1 MSFSGFLDPHAI
13 AIYGASER
21 QNSPAAHVLR
31 NLKGQGFPGQIFAIN
46 PKYQQIAGLPCY
58 PSQVAGRLA
67 ADLAVIAI
75 PPRFVPTALQD
86 CEAVGTRSAIVISAG
101 FEDDHGSAS
110 YTRLAA
116 TAKTAGIRFLGPNC
130 LGLIRPSKRLNATF
144 QPALP
149 PTGGLALIS
158 QSGAICSGLSDMAET
173 EGLGFSLMMSLGN
186 SVDFGMGD
194 ALEMAVADTETKVI
208 LIYVEGVRDGA
219 RFRAA
224 LANACQRKPVIVLKA
239 GRHADGAAAATT
251 HTGALIGSD
260 RVFSSVLAD
269 CGAVQ
274 VSTLGEMIET
284 ARLLNTAPNLFGDRL
299 AIVTNGGGVGV
310 LSADRLADRGL
321 ALAELPKTAIDTL
334 NPVLSTNWSRRNPLD
349 IVGDAGAQDYQ
360 VAIDACIESTAF
372 DAVLVLL
379 SPQSMTAPELV
390 ADTILSAK
398 QRSSKPIMTCF
409 VGGPSVASAR
419 AKLRRQGIA
428 DFTLPEHAVQ
438 AYAQTVQAMRAA
450 QNSRSATLFEDKNTS
465 ITHRVLDAM
474 SPLPSG
480 MLSDTQSR
488 QLISAAGIRC
498 PVPSL
503 AETADEAVR
512 LFQDLDSAI
521 VMKIA
526 SPDISHKSE
535 VDGVRLNLQS
545 EEDVVTAFHDM
556 LLRVG
561 NLRPDATLSG
571 VTVEPMITLPDARE
585 LLIGVSQDPA
595 FGPVLSFGAGGTLVE
610 LLDDVATATLP
621 IGFEQAQRLVA
632 DTKIAKLLGPFRNW
646 QPVNVDELAKLLL
659 TVSDFARALPNL
671 EEMDINPLIASPQ
684 GFCAVDARI
693 RLSQPDL
700 PLLPTDASELHQLG
714 YNNQG

>member
-1 MSFSGFLDPHAI
+1 MSFSGFLDPNAI
-13 AIYGASER
+13 AVYGASER
-21 QNSPAAHVLR
+21 QDSPATHILR
-31 NLKGQGFPGQIFAIN
+31 NLKAQGFLGEIFAIN
-46 PKYQQIAGLPCY
+46 PKYEDIAGLPCF
-58 PSQVAGRLA
+58 PSQVAGSVA

-101 FEDDHGSAS
+101 FEEGHGQAS

-116 TAKTAGIRFLGPNC
+116 TARTAGIRFLGPNC

-158 QSGAICSGLSDMAET
+158 QSGAICSGLADMAET
-173 EGLGFSLMMSLGN
+173 EGIGFSLMMSLGN
-186 SVDFGMGD
+186 SLNFGMAD
-194 ALEMAVADTETKVI
+194 ALEMAVADTETKII
-208 LIYVEGVRDGA
+208 LVYVEGVRDGT

-224 LANACQRKPVIVLKA
+224 LANACQKKPVIVLKA

-260 RVFSSVLAD
+260 RVFTSVLAD

-284 ARLLNTAPNLFGDRL
+284 ARLLNSAPRMPGDRL

-321 ALAELPKTAIDTL
+321 ALAELPKTVIDAL
-334 NPVLSTNWSRRNPLD
+334 NPVLSTNWSQRNPID

-360 VAIDACIESTAF
+360 VAIDACLESIAF

-390 ADTILSAK
+390 ADTILAAK
-398 QRSSKPIMTCF
+398 QRSSKPILTCF
-409 VGGPSVASAR
+409 VGGPSVGSAR
-419 AKLRRQGIA
+419 AKLRRQGVA

-438 AYAQTVQAMRAA
+438 AFARTIQAMRAGQFA
-450 QNSRSATLFEDKNTS
+450 HGSTLIEDRNPSRARMAIE
-465 ITHRVLDAM
+465 AM
-474 SPLPSG
+474 LPLPSG

-488 QLISAAGIRC
+488 HLLSAAGVPC
-498 PVPSL
+498 PIPSL

-512 LFQDLDSAI
+512 LFQDLDSAV

-535 VDGVRLNLQS
+535 VDGVRLNLKS
-545 EEDVVTAFHDM
+545 KEDAVTAFDEI
-556 LLRVG
+556 LQRAG
-561 NLRPDATLSG
+561 ELRPDAKLFG
-571 VTVEPMITLPDARE
+571 VTVEPMVTLPDARE
-585 LLIGVSQDPA
+585 LLVGVSQDPA
-595 FGPVLSFGAGGTLVE
+595 FGPVLSVGAGGTLVE
-610 LLDDVATATLP
+610 YLDDVATATLP
-621 IGFEQAQRLVA
+621 ISFEQAQRLVA
-632 DTKIAKLLGPFRNW
+632 KTKVATLLGSFRNW
-646 QPVNVDELAKLLL
+646 KPVDVDALARMLL
-659 TVSDFARALPNL
+659 TVSDFAMALPNL

-693 RLSQPDL
+693 RLSQPNL
-700 PLLPTDASELHQLG
+700 PLLPADPS
-714 YNNQG
+714 